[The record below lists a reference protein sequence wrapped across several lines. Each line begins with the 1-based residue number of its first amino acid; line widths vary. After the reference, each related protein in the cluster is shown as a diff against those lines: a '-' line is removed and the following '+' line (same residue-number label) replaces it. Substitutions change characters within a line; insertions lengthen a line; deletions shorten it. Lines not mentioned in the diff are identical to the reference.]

1 MGADTTSYEGWVHDG
16 VNQYDYIITK
26 VFENNLPTK
35 YMQHFPIIRMDKD
48 AEGWG
53 EHIWFEDGL
62 EVYRDADGRRVME
75 KDGKLVYTEDAYLIP
90 WDEGDMQTE
99 NSDEEKEVKLY
110 HWNENGGETTWELPD
125 SWSGLGTVYLYKLTD
140 QGKTEEQVIHVN
152 NGSVTLSN
160 IEARTPYVI
169 YKGEAAATED
179 VSYGDGTF
187 VKDPGFNYGDLRAWE
202 VKAGNPEVRKNDNEG
217 DEQST
222 INKYDGKIRNYELI
236 IPDSQAAEVSQ
247 TVTGLNGGEEYA
259 ASVMVEVE
267 RGKERM
273 ASIKVD
279 CGGETVENYTTKSIH
294 KQYDAYDSK
303 AGTYMLRM
311 RVVFKVPEGED
322 SAVIRLCAAEG
333 EGKVRFDNARV
344 YETGTPEAVKDADN
358 VVLYQ
363 DFEYA
368 QRKEAPERQENKPTY
383 ESYYPFNLGSAG
395 GIREARAM
403 LQSRHDPY
411 TQNNENY
418 EWDPKTIFVDMAL
431 EGDHSLSIITDSLG
445 RAFQTTPQTV
455 RFEAGHTYRISFIYQ
470 NALDDTFAFVLGA
483 DQSSELIYQE
493 TLKATP
499 AGTGSRQYTYEF
511 TSTSDQTWFGFD
523 RVNRDVTV
531 TTNPNPLVL
540 DNILVEDLT
549 EEVVPTVD
557 KSGLKALY
565 NQYKDLDKSGY
576 TSTTW
581 KAFEKALKAA
591 ETVLKDEEASQDQVN
606 AAKDSLQAAVDGLRV
621 SKTTLEY
628 FLNQAKAHVEAGDTE
643 GLVGSVKQMFDEAVA
658 EGEAVM
664 AKEDASREEVKNA
677 AMKLMLAIQALD
689 MKAGDKTD
697 LEMALELAGMIDL
710 DQYAEAGQEA
720 YLAAKEAAEAV
731 LADKDAMQPE
741 VDSAWQALT
750 DAMAQLRLKADKAAL
765 EALLNSVAELD
776 LEQYTEESV
785 QTFKAAFA
793 SARAVLEDLSLTAED
808 QQTVDNAVLALSAAV
823 DSLQPKE
830 TVSGGEGENPGTDE
844 GDGNEGTGSGTTDDG
859 TGNGEGSSDTGN
871 GSDGDKGTA
880 GKTENAGNGN
890 GSSAGGSQK
899 AAKTGDAA
907 SAAGPAAAMMLAAVL
922 AAGAVTIRR
931 RQRR

>member
-1 MGADTTSYEGWVHDG
+1 M
-16 VNQYDYIITK
+16 
-26 VFENNLPTK
+26 
-35 YMQHFPIIRMDKD
+35 
-48 AEGWG
+48 
-53 EHIWFEDGL
+53 
-62 EVYRDADGRRVME
+62 
-75 KDGKLVYTEDAYLIP
+75 
-90 WDEGDMQTE
+90 
-99 NSDEEKEVKLY
+99 
-110 HWNENGGETTWELPD
+110 
-125 SWSGLGTVYLYKLTD
+125 
-140 QGKTEEQVIHVN
+140 
-152 NGSVTLSN
+152 
-160 IEARTPYVI
+160 
-169 YKGEAAATED
+169 
-179 VSYGDGTF
+179 
-187 VKDPGFNYGDLRAWE
+187 
-202 VKAGNPEVRKNDNEG
+202 
-217 DEQST
+217 
-222 INKYDGKIRNYELI
+222 
-236 IPDSQAAEVSQ
+236 
-247 TVTGLNGGEEYA
+247 
-259 ASVMVEVE
+259 
-267 RGKERM
+267 
-273 ASIKVD
+273 
-279 CGGETVENYTTKSIH
+279 
-294 KQYDAYDSK
+294 
-303 AGTYMLRM
+303 
-311 RVVFKVPEGED
+311 
-322 SAVIRLCAAEG
+322 
-333 EGKVRFDNARV
+333 
-344 YETGTPEAVKDADN
+344 
-358 VVLYQ
+358 
-363 DFEYA
+363 
-368 QRKEAPERQENKPTY
+368 
-383 ESYYPFNLGSAG
+383 
-395 GIREARAM
+395 
-403 LQSRHDPY
+403 
-411 TQNNENY
+411 
-418 EWDPKTIFVDMAL
+418 
-431 EGDHSLSIITDSLG
+431 
-445 RAFQTTPQTV
+445 
-455 RFEAGHTYRISFIYQ
+455 
-470 NALDDTFAFVLGA
+470 LGA

-830 TVSGGEGENPGTDE
+830 DVSGGEGENPGTDE

-890 GSSAGGSQK
+890 GSSDGGSQK